1 MKISETIITTQSLD
15 GEVHIT
21 PFGIRQLDE
30 IVVIAPFRPSKTLDN
45 ILTTKSAVVNFT
57 DDVRVFAGAL
67 TNKLQCEVVPVEG
80 VVGVRLAQTLAHQAL
95 RLVKVDEDEQRP
107 TLYFEV
113 LAHINHRPFSGFN
126 RAQAAVVELAVL
138 VSRLNFL
145 PKEKIMQEKAYLQI
159 AIDKTAGE
167 VELEA
172 WGWLDER
179 VTNFYAEQTGHNQ
192 V

>member
-30 IVVIAPFRPSKTLDN
+30 IVVIAPFRPSKTLEN

-67 TNKLQCEVVPVEG
+67 THKLQCEVVPVEG
-80 VVGVRLAQTLAHQAL
+80 VV
-95 RLVKVDEDEQRP
+95 RP

-145 PKEKIMQEKAYLQI
+145 PKEKVMQEKAYLQI